1 VVLTNVPGTRV
12 DDRAVGHLGDASVE
26 VVEAWRVV
34 QVAATSGL
42 PEMGLAAGDRPVAD
56 VEVLAGALAA
66 CEYVVARRM
75 HAAAVAGCLPF
86 GDRGGLLAARG
97 WSVPWARRLARC
109 GALAERFPT
118 VAGAWGAGIVTSDHI
133 DPIARMADRFSPEEL
148 AAVVEQLDAHW
159 GSWSPAA
166 IARFVDA
173 AARLLHPPNDPSPD
187 EADAHETRSL
197 SFSILGQTVI
207 LSGELPRV
215 EGELVIAAIDALAER
230 LRSTADH
237 VPAAAR
243 RADAL
248 VQLVNDAHACGA
260 LPSRGGLPVA
270 LTVTVQQTAA
280 GDAIWQSSRG
290 HLLTESEARWAAC
303 DAAITPVLVAAAA
316 SSADAEGGTAAGG
329 RELPAVGR
337 NPASASASGPTPAE
351 RIAALASAMF
361 GTRIPL
367 DVGRTQRTATTAQRR
382 VLAVRDGGCI
392 IPGCAVAAEAC
403 QVHHIVE
410 WAAGGA
416 TELGNCA
423 LLCWSHHRQVDLGM
437 WTIDLR
443 DPNQPPPMEP
453 LAGAAPGTPWPAAHG
468 APFVIRR
475 VPRSEWRL

>member
-1 VVLTNVPGTRV
+1 MVLTRFPGTRV
-12 DDRAVGHLGDASVE
+12 DDRALGHLGDASAE
-26 VVEAWRVV
+26 VAEAWRVV
-34 QVAATSGL
+34 QVAATSDL
-42 PEMGLAAGDRPVAD
+42 PDMGLAAGDRPVAD

-109 GALAERFPT
+109 AGLAERFPT
-118 VAGAWGAGIVTSDHI
+118 VGAAWAAGIVTSDHV
-133 DPIARMADRFSPEEL
+133 DPLARMADRFSPEEL

-159 GSWSPAA
+159 GAWSPAA
-166 IARFVDA
+166 IARFVGA

-187 EADAHETRSL
+187 ESDAHETRSL
-197 SFSILGQTVI
+197 SFSILGETVI

-248 VQLVNDAHACGA
+248 VQLVNDAHAAGA
-260 LPSRGGLPVA
+260 LPTRGGMPVA
-270 LTVTVQQTAA
+270 LAVTVQQTAL
-280 GDAIWQSSRG
+280 GDAFWETSRG

-303 DAAITPVLVAAAA
+303 DAAVTPVVVAA
-316 SSADAEGGTAAGG
+316 GAGAG
-329 RELPAVGR
+329 
-337 NPASASASGPTPAE
+337 SGSGPAE
-351 RIAALASAMF
+351 RIAALAIAMF

-367 DVGRTQRTATTAQRR
+367 DVGRTQRTATSAQRR
-382 VLAVRDGGCI
+382 ALAVRDGGCI
-392 IPGCAVAAEAC
+392 IPGCGVAAEAC
-403 QVHHIVE
+403 QVHHVVE

-416 TELGNCA
+416 TDIANCV

-437 WTIDLR
+437 WSIEGR
-443 DPNQPPPMEP
+443 DPALPPPAQP
-453 LAGAAPGTPWPAAHG
+453 ASGAPPGTAWPAGHG